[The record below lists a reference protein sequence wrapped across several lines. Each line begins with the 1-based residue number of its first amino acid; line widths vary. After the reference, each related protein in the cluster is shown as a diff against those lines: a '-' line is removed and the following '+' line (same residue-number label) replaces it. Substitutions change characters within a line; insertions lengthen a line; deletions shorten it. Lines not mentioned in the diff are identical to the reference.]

1 MTNMRSV
8 MYNNKCGE
16 ASAMNLDNGISQQ
29 NNMLTLT
36 VPQMANQLNISRTTA
51 YALVKDPSFY
61 PAFRIGNRVL
71 VGAKAL
77 ESWIIERTEDKHGKE
92 TFQW

>member
-16 ASAMNLDNGISQQ
+16 ISAEYLDNGISQQ

-51 YALVKDPSFY
+51 YALVRDPAFY
-61 PAFRIGNRVL
+61 PAFKIGSRVL
-71 VGAKAL
+71 IGAKAL
-77 ESWIIERTEDKHGKE
+77 ESWIIERTEGKHVEK
-92 TFQW
+92 TF